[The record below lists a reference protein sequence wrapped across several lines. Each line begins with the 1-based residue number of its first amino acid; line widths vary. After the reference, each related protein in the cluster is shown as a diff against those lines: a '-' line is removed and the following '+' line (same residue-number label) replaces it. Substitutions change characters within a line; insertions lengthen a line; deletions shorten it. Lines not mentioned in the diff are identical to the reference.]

1 MFNLFKPCLQYLAF
15 DDRKLMLFGIPIVS
29 MLMPIML
36 DLPRHHAGGAYAGYW
51 THQVPESLI
60 FVIGFWFF
68 YRGLIIWSRKKFP
81 GASKAQKRITL
92 IVLLM
97 LVSAPLLKNVFAF
110 VTELLLVYCGF
121 PDHVMPDALQALV
134 SIYLPS
140 FLIIA
145 IYEAVY
151 YFKQYTQALVE
162 RERLET
168 EHVNT
173 ELSNLRNQINPHFL
187 FNSLNTL
194 MNLIPNDQEA
204 AMNYLSK
211 LSKFYR
217 YAVGV
222 KEEKLIP
229 LQKEIEFAHLF
240 VDLLHERFKD
250 ALDVK
255 INVEGGSS
263 QKVPPLS
270 LQLLI
275 ENAVKHNVVSRESPL
290 SIEIEFDEQEGELVV
305 SNNVQRKINSV
316 SSTGMGLDNIKN
328 RFKYFTSRPVKII
341 DDLER
346 FQVALPTIST

>member
-1 MFNLFKPCLQYLAF
+1 MFNCFKPCLQYLAF
-15 DDRKLMLFGIPIVS
+15 DDRKLMLFGIPLIA
-29 MLMPIML
+29 MLIPLML
-36 DLPRHHAGGAYAGYW
+36 DLSAHSEGGAYVGYW
-51 THQVPESLI
+51 SHQVPESLL
-60 FVIGFWFF
+60 FTTGFWFF
-68 YRGLIIWSRKKFP
+68 YRALIIWSRKKFP
-81 GASKAQKRITL
+81 LTSQAQKRITYTI
-92 IVLLM
+92 IVM
-97 LVSAPLLKNVFAF
+97 VISAPLLKNVFAGITHLIMHF
-110 VTELLLVYCGF
+110 CAVPIHG
-121 PDHVMPDALQALV
+121 MPDRIQTLI
-134 SIYLPS
+134 SIFLPS

-145 IYEAVY
+145 IYEAIY
-151 YFKQYTQALVE
+151 YFKQYTNALVE

-168 EHVNT
+168 QHVNT

-229 LQKEIEFAHLF
+229 LHKEIEFAHLF

-255 INVEGGSS
+255 INVQGGED

-275 ENAVKHNVVSRESPL
+275 ENAVKHNVMSRESPL
-290 SIEIEFDEQEGELVV
+290 NIEIELNEHEGELVV
-305 SNNVQRKINSV
+305 SNNVQRKLNSV
-316 SSTGMGLDNIKN
+316 SSTGMGLENIKS
-328 RFKYFTSRPVKII
+328 RFKYFTDRPIKII
-341 DDLER
+341 DDVER
-346 FQVALPTIST
+346 FQVALPTISI

>member
-15 DDRKLMLFGIPIVS
+15 DDRRLMLFGIPIIT
-29 MLMPIML
+29 MLMPLML
-36 DLPRHHAGGAYAGYW
+36 NLSEMHEDDDRYGYW
-51 THQVPESLI
+51 VHQVPESLI
-60 FVIGFWFF
+60 FVIGFWVF
-68 YRGLIIWSRKKFP
+68 YRGIIIWSRKKLP
-81 GASKAQKRITL
+81 KASQAPKRITYT
-92 IVLLM
+92 VLLM
-97 LVSAPLLKNVFAF
+97 LISAPFLKNLF
-110 VTELLLVYCGF
+110 VYVNILLTICT
-121 PDHVMPDALQALV
+121 PDHDMPDPLQALI

-145 IYEAVY
+145 VYEAVY
-151 YFKQYTQALVE
+151 YFKQYTNALVE

-168 EHVNT
+168 QHVNT

-194 MNLIPNDQEA
+194 MNLIPTDQEA

-255 INVEGGSS
+255 INVQGGEG

-290 SIEIEFDEQEGELVV
+290 NIEIEFDEREGELVV

-316 SSTGMGLDNIKN
+316 SSTGMGLENIKS

-341 DDLER
+341 DDIER
-346 FQVALPTIST
+346 FQVALPTIGS